1 MATDPNQ
8 LSPEEQ
14 RAFEKSMRNLSAET
28 QKQLE
33 STMKTVEGRRA
44 LVDLSAG
51 YAQNIKNASEY
62 LSEEVTDLRK
72 VKQLFTQVDSIF
84 ISTLRSSKAF
94 NQDLTNNVKIKND
107 FASLLRDE
115 TQVMSD
121 IVLKQ
126 AMIGTGLRDEY
137 AQTLA
142 TFMIQNKE
150 KNLNDEKV
158 VALVKELKLRQ
169 EAKDQLDKQL
179 ELIESLAAY
188 QVNIRKETEKLRG
201 EYGLLGAKIRAIVY
215 DKEFQ
220 KVFVK
225 GLLLNEATKKAKEFS
240 EVFDGFRKQGLTV
253 TQAFNQTGVAAGAMF
268 SLSGASMKEN
278 QEIMAAMSDSMGTMD
293 GITTDTVVE
302 VGKLATTLG
311 VSAAEAGKLQ
321 GQLMNMPGATAE
333 SATNTMKF
341 AGSLA
346 KAANVAPGKVMKD
359 MASNAEAIAL
369 NTKNGGKDMAV
380 VSVAAHKLG
389 VEMASLVTMSAGLL
403 NFETSINKQMEASVL
418 LGKEINLDKAREAA
432 LEGDI
437 LGATKE
443 MLKNIGGQAE
453 FNKMN
458 VVQRKALAD
467 AMGLSVQDLSKL
479 VKNQDKLN
487 NLTAEQS
494 EALRDGSMSVDE
506 VLANSGGVAKNLWSS
521 AAAAGGTV
529 VGVVAMVKGLRDG
542 LSITKDLVSG
552 FKEGSGII
560 GKLKGGITGAF
571 KAPPVAP
578 TQLPVPG
585 GGDLPG
591 KSGML
596 DKIQKINAKQM
607 LSTAAA
613 IAAVGA
619 ALMMIGAGIKFA
631 SEGLAVLVQSFK
643 GLENA
648 GMALGAITVVMVG
661 FVGMLAIMI
670 PIIIA
675 LGGVATGVAGP
686 LLALG
691 AAFLMIGLGIGL
703 ATYGVSLLIDS
714 ISKLNADQLAAVPKI
729 LFNIVG
735 PMALLGISLMMMASG
750 LAAMAATS
758 AAVMPLIG
766 SLITLAGVAAVL
778 GQMGGLSLPSFGDSD
793 KKPAASKE
801 TSSDSSLAKVEAALV
816 NLVNAIKTIPAGKVF
831 LNTNEVGTI
840 LAPIIAEKINLEIT
854 ANKH

>member
-1 MATDPNQ
+1 M
-8 LSPEEQ
+8 
-14 RAFEKSMRNLSAET
+14 
-28 QKQLE
+28 
-33 STMKTVEGRRA
+33 
-44 LVDLSAG
+44 
-51 YAQNIKNASEY
+51 
-62 LSEEVTDLRK
+62 
-72 VKQLFTQVDSIF
+72 
-84 ISTLRSSKAF
+84 
-94 NQDLTNNVKIKND
+94 
-107 FASLLRDE
+107 
-115 TQVMSD
+115 
-121 IVLKQ
+121 
-126 AMIGTGLRDEY
+126 
-137 AQTLA
+137 
-142 TFMIQNKE
+142 
-150 KNLNDEKV
+150 
-158 VALVKELKLRQ
+158 
-169 EAKDQLDKQL
+169 
-179 ELIESLAAY
+179 
-188 QVNIRKETEKLRG
+188 
-201 EYGLLGAKIRAIVY
+201 
-215 DKEFQ
+215 
-220 KVFVK
+220 
-225 GLLLNEATKKAKEFS
+225 
-240 EVFDGFRKQGLTV
+240 
-253 TQAFNQTGVAAGAMF
+253 
-268 SLSGASMKEN
+268 
-278 QEIMAAMSDSMGTMD
+278 
-293 GITTDTVVE
+293 
-302 VGKLATTLG
+302 
-311 VSAAEAGKLQ
+311 
-321 GQLMNMPGATAE
+321 
-333 SATNTMKF
+333 
-341 AGSLA
+341 
-346 KAANVAPGKVMKD
+346 
-359 MASNAEAIAL
+359 
-369 NTKNGGKDMAV
+369 
-380 VSVAAHKLG
+380 
-389 VEMASLVTMSAGLL
+389 
-403 NFETSINKQMEASVL
+403 
-418 LGKEINLDKAREAA
+418 GKEINLDKAREAA

-560 GKLKGGITGAF
+560 GKIKGGITGAF
-571 KAPPVAP
+571 KAAPVAP
-578 TQLPVPG
+578 TQLPAPNIPG
-585 GGDLPG
+585 GGNDDLSKKAG
-591 KSGML
+591 FLEKLQKVDAS
-596 DKIQKINAKQM
+596 KIMAVGVA
-607 LSTAAA
+607 LLLVGAA
-613 IAAVGA
+613 IAV
-619 ALMMIGAGIKFA
+619 A
-631 SEGLAVLVQSFK
+631 SLGLAELVKSCK

-648 GMALGAITVVMVG
+648 GMALGAITVVMGG
-661 FVGMLAIMI
+661 FVAIIYAMGPAI
-670 PIIIA
+670 LA
-675 LGGVATGVAGP
+675 LGAGAGVAAGP

-750 LAAMAATS
+750 LAAIAATS
-758 AAVMPLIG
+758 SAVMPLIG
-766 SLITLAGVAAVL
+766 SLIMLAGVAAVL
-778 GQMGGLSLPSFGDSD
+778 GQMGGLSLPSLGDSD

>member
-62 LSEEVTDLRK
+62 LSEEVTDLQK

-84 ISTLRSSKAF
+84 IRTLISSKAF

-542 LSITKDLVSG
+542 LSITKDLIGG

-560 GKLKGGITGAF
+560 GKFKGGITGAF

-578 TQLPVPG
+578 TQLPAPNIPG
-585 GGDLPG
+585 GGNDDLSKKAG
-591 KSGML
+591 FLEKLQKVDAS
-596 DKIQKINAKQM
+596 KIMAVGVA
-607 LSTAAA
+607 LLLVGAA
-613 IAAVGA
+613 IAV
-619 ALMMIGAGIKFA
+619 A
-631 SEGLAVLVQSFK
+631 SLGLAELVKSFK
-643 GLENA
+643 GLSGPEMFGA
-648 GMALGAITVVMVG
+648 LAAILIVMGGFVAIIYAMGPAILALGAG
-661 FVGMLAIMI
+661 A
-670 PIIIA
+670 
-675 LGGVATGVAGP
+675 GVAAGP

-793 KKPAASKE
+793 KKPASKE